1 MGPFQESV
9 VLRRPLLRLAPPRRV
24 RSRTLLLVLAAV
36 ALSASATDP
45 SMDDRAAHA
54 AREGLARKGEFKP
67 TLKVPEYDRE
77 RVKALSDTATQRGV
91 AELDRLRAKQ
101 GGFGDR
107 GSAPGNRDQ
116 ADAPIVAGR
125 VVVALSSSMPDAM
138 LASYMQQLDRRRESL
153 VVLRGF
159 VGGAHQAKPTG
170 ILMEKI
176 RRKVAGDQKSG
187 HHLVETVVDPLFFQ
201 QLGIDKVPAVIY
213 LDGVQSLAHCDQ
225 EDYSKATVVYGAV
238 SIEAALKEARKAGAA
253 VPDSII
259 AKYRGSGW
267 ERKP

>member
-1 MGPFQESV
+1 MGPVQESV
-9 VLRRPLLRLAPPRRV
+9 VLRRPLLGVVSYRV
-24 RSRTLLLVLAAV
+24 RMRTLLLALAGV
-36 ALSASATDP
+36 ALSASAADP
-45 SMDDRAAHA
+45 TMDDRAAQA
-54 AREGLARKGEFKP
+54 AREGLSRKGEFKP
-67 TLKVPEYDRE
+67 DVKVPEYDRE
-77 RVKALSDTATQRGV
+77 RVKTLSDTATQRGV

-101 GGFGDR
+101 GGFGDNA
-107 GSAPGNRDQ
+107 GAPGKRD
-116 ADAPIVAGR
+116 ADANSATVAGR

-176 RRKVAGDQKSG
+176 RRKVAGDRKSG
-187 HHLVETVVDPLFFQ
+187 HYLVETVVDPLFFQ
-201 QLGIDKVPAVIY
+201 QLGIDKVPAVVY
-213 LDGVQSLAHCDQ
+213 LDDVQSLAHCDQ

-238 SIEAALKEARKAGAA
+238 SIEAALKEARKAGAT
-253 VPDSII
+253 VPDSVI

-267 ERKP
+267 ERRP